1 VNAVEIIPAIDIRGG
16 KCVRLY
22 QGDYDQETVYSE
34 SPKNVAI
41 QWERMGARRLHIV
54 DLDGARVGSPV
65 NLDTVSEILSSVNIP
80 IQLGGGVRTLGS
92 VRSVVSIGVGRVII
106 GTAIL
111 ENVDLMSDVISKMG
125 VESIVAGVD
134 VRDGV
139 VLKRGWLRHTSE
151 SLPRVIQMVED
162 MGFKRFVYTDVS
174 RDGTL
179 TEPNFPIIRDLISS
193 TSLGVIVAGGVS
205 SLDHIVE
212 LSSIGVE
219 GVIVG
224 KAIYS
229 GDIDLSEAIN
239 RFRN

>member
-22 QGDYDQETVYSE
+22 QGDYDKETVYFG
-34 SPKNVAI
+34 SPKNVAT
-41 QWERMGARRLHIV
+41 QWERMGATRLHIV

-80 IQLGGGVRTLGS
+80 VQLGGGIRTIRA
-92 VRSVVSIGVGRVII
+92 VKSVVSIGVSRVII

-111 ENVDLMSDVISKMG
+111 ENTDLMSDVISTMG
-125 VESIVAGVD
+125 VESVVAGID

-139 VLKRGWLRHTSE
+139 VLKRGWLTHTSE
-151 SLPRVIQMVED
+151 SLHSAVQMVED
-162 MGFKRFVYTDVS
+162 IGFKRFVYTDVS

-179 TEPNFPIIRDLISS
+179 TEPNFPVIRGLISS

-205 SLDHIVE
+205 SLDHITE

-229 GDIDLSEAIN
+229 GDIDLSDAIN
-239 RFRN
+239 RFKN